1 MIATSTRSP
10 IPAPDLDSARHAARA
25 FWEEGHILG
34 ALEALHHT
42 LGDVFQLPLPGFQS
56 VVMVGPEAAKF
67 LLTESRERFLW
78 RSDGDPV
85 TRLLRQGV
93 LVTDG
98 AAHDA
103 LRKVMTPALHSSLFE
118 RFVRTMRQETDR
130 VTCQWRE
137 GARIDLLVEM
147 RRITLL
153 ILMDALFK
161 EDFGP
166 KMSILWPDIERA
178 IRYISPGPWLVWPT
192 IPRVGYKGA
201 LQRLD
206 SYFYDLIARRRTQ
219 PGATTDLLG
228 VLIAAGMS
236 DELIRDQLLTMFIA
250 GHDTSTALLAWTLY
264 LFATHP
270 ESLEQAQ
277 AEIDAVVGAREPTYA
292 HVRQLSYL
300 DSVLKESLRLYPPIH
315 LGSRIAATEVVFRG
329 VHIPA
334 GTRVLYSIYLT
345 HRDKNYWPE
354 PEKFDPDRFAPE
366 NAHSRTAYTFL
377 PFGGGPRNCIGAAF
391 AQVEAKIVLARIL
404 QQYGFWFA
412 GGRVRPRMRA
422 TLEPYPGVFVEVRR
436 RSQAAAPDA

>member
-1 MIATSTRSP
+1 MTLTPARSP
-10 IPAPDLDSARHAARA
+10 IPAPDAVSARSAAQA
-25 FWEEGHILG
+25 FWQEGSILG
-34 ALEALHHT
+34 ALGALHDS
-42 LGDVFQLPLPGFQS
+42 LGDVFQLPLPGFRS
-56 VVMVGPEAAKF
+56 VVMAGPEAARF

-98 AAHDA
+98 ATHDQA
-103 LRKVMTPALHSSLFE
+103 RQVMTPALHSSLFE
-118 RFVRTMRQETDR
+118 GFAQTMLRETDR
-130 VTCQWRE
+130 VTRQWRE

-166 KMSILWPDIERA
+166 QMGVLWRDIERA

-192 IPRVGYKGA
+192 IPRVGYQGA

-206 SYFYDLIARRRTQ
+206 AYFYQLIERRRAR
-219 PGATTDLLG
+219 PAGMTDLLG
-228 VLIAAGMS
+228 VLIASGMS
-236 DELIRDQLLTMFIA
+236 DDLIRDQLLTMFIA

-270 ESLEQAQ
+270 ESLERAQ
-277 AEIDAVVGAREPTYA
+277 AEIDVVIGAREPSYT

-315 LGSRIAATEVVFRG
+315 LGSRIAATDIVFRDF
-329 VHIPA
+329 HIPE
-334 GTRVLYSIYLT
+334 GTRILYSIYLT

-354 PEKFDPDRFAPE
+354 PNTFDPGRFAPE
-366 NAHSRTAYTFL
+366 NARQRTAYTFL

-391 AQVEAKIVLARIL
+391 AQLEAKIVLARIL
-404 QQYGFWFA
+404 QRYGFRSA
-412 GGRVRPRMRA
+412 GGGVRPRMRA
-422 TLEPYPGVFVEVRR
+422 TLEPYPGVLVQLWR
-436 RSQAAAPDA
+436 RSATAAPNA